1 MTHPRPAL
9 LIILTAGA
17 GVLLLLGALGLG
29 LLRGVGGPVEGRTN
43 ARLTT
48 APPFTLTQ
56 FDGQRF
62 DFAEQNLQQPVF
74 IYFWASWCI
83 PCQTEAPVIE
93 SLWQEYRD
101 RGVVFVGVNIWERP
115 ADGQAFAKQ
124 YKLSFPVVADEAGS
138 VYIEYGVDGL
148 PTAFFVAAGGRV
160 RTQFSGPLDEPTL
173 RGLLDEIAPSG
184 RS

>member
-1 MTHPRPAL
+1 MTRPRPAL
-9 LIILTAGA
+9 LITLTAGA
-17 GVLLLLGALGLG
+17 AVLLLLAALGVG
-29 LLRGVGGPVEGRTN
+29 LLRGVGGPVEGRTD
-43 ARLTT
+43 AALTT
-48 APPFTLTQ
+48 APQFTLTQ
-56 FDGQRF
+56 FDGQTF

-93 SLWQEYRD
+93 NLWQEYRD
-101 RGVVFVGVNIWERP
+101 RGYVFVGVNIWERP
-115 ADGQAFAKQ
+115 ADGRDFAKQ
-124 YKLSFPVVADEAGS
+124 YRLSFPVVADEAGS
-138 VYIEYGVDGL
+138 VYIEYGVQGL
-148 PTAFFVAAGGRV
+148 PTAFFVAAGGDV